1 MTAKSIGP
9 LRYSIT
15 GLAFALLLV
24 VALSLSVAAC
34 GKAAQTDVNQNM
46 VSDSS
51 AHSAIQEI
59 EIPVKDASQEPEI
72 VERNENGL
80 VIPTPTPKS
89 LIQGASQ
96 DEYNIE
102 ATDTL
107 ESNIFHS
114 SVIARVEPPLSI
126 TPVGREIDNGE
137 GVASTYR
144 PFVEIR
150 FKVIE
155 YLKGNGTDEI
165 AVDYPVHRHTYL
177 EQEKAEEIALFA
189 MVERNTNWDHLEGVV
204 FLFHSSEFEREPA
217 AAIRTDFNYLFASR
231 RALLAG
237 EPHGLPHT
245 FDSHIKVW
253 LPAATERALNNPPDS
268 AQQFLVDPK
277 PIKGL
282 TEPVPMTVAQL
293 RNEIKAVDELV
304 AAGEGIDGYKE
315 CLRHTFG
322 IDTFKLKFH
331 ELHDEPYV
339 PGNIDSEIR
348 SGSPIGTVIRS
359 PGAAGAGY
367 IKHWTVGEHA
377 NLFEYVIAD
386 HDNNVKD
393 IDFEATRTDLVDY
406 RTLFRNTRPLPRGVY
421 KVEVPAQAAVLI
433 PCNAIPEPP
442 YATATVTVIAPDDA
456 IHEAF
461 FDPEDVGSEAF
472 GEGDGNGLFDPD
484 VFTAP
489 DGAETILNRIDWSSG
504 NVEMQLTPHNPL
516 PDHHIDFIALDGT
529 VSLRLDFDDA
539 VEIADDGVSEL
550 SWGVCDQP
558 WQDGDKLMIRISES
572 GADLTGTTSDSDCAA
587 TAAP

>member
-165 AVDYPVHRHTYL
+165 AVYYPVHRHTYL

-189 MVERNTNWDHLEGVV
+189 MVERNTTWDHLEGII
-204 FLFHSSEFEREPA
+204 FLFHPSESEATA
-217 AAIRTDFNYLFASR
+217 AAVGSDGDYLFTYIQAWDGS
-231 RALLAG
+231 
-237 EPHGLPHT
+237 PYGLPHT
-245 FDSHIKVW
+245 FDSHVKAW
-253 LPAATERALNNPPDS
+253 LPAATERAPNTPPHS
-268 AQQFLVDPK
+268 AQKFLVEPK
-277 PIKGL
+277 PIKGV
-282 TEPVPMTVAQL
+282 TEPVLMTVAQL
-293 RNEIKAVDELV
+293 KEEIEAMDELI
-304 AAGEGIDGYKE
+304 AAGEGIDGYKN
-315 CLRHTFG
+315 CLKQTFG
-322 IDTFKLKFH
+322 IDTFLLKYH
-331 ELHDEPYV
+331 ELHGEPYL
-339 PGNIDSEIR
+339 PGNTDSEIR
-348 SGSPIGTVIRS
+348 SGSPMGTIIRS
-359 PGAAGAGY
+359 PGAGGAGY
-367 IKHWTVGEHA
+367 VRHWAVGEHA
-377 NLFEYVIAD
+377 HLFEYVIAD
-386 HDNNVKD
+386 HKNNVLN
-393 IDFEATRTDLVDY
+393 IDFDATRTDLVDY
-406 RTLFRNTRPLPRGVY
+406 RTLFRNTRPLPKGVY
-421 KVEVPAQAAVLI
+421 IVEAPAQPARLR
-433 PCNAIPEPP
+433 PCNFMPDLPHP
-442 YATATVTVIAPDDA
+442 TDTVTVIAPDDA
-456 IHEAF
+456 IHEAL

-472 GEGDGNGLFDPD
+472 GSGDGNGLLDPD
-484 VFTAP
+484 LFTAP
-489 DGAETILNRIDWSSG
+489 DGTETAISRIDWSSG

-516 PDHHIDFIALDGT
+516 PDHHIAFIALDGT
-529 VSLRLDFDDA
+529 VSLR
-539 VEIADDGVSEL
+539 G
-550 SWGVCDQP
+550 W
-558 WQDGDKLMIRISES
+558 
-572 GADLTGTTSDSDCAA
+572 TSMTQSRLPM
-587 TAAP
+587 TV